1 MLYNEYGTT
10 GIQVSRIGFGGMRFP
25 DQEDREACA
34 QLVRTAYDQGI
45 TYFDTAIG
53 YGKSEELFG
62 LAFREMRKTR
72 AERPFY
78 VSTKTFQSDESLI
91 RKELETSLTRLQL
104 DCIDF
109 YHIWCVMNLN
119 AYEERKQHGILKTF
133 QKLKEEGLI
142 RNICIST
149 HMTGPDVARLMDD
162 YPFAGVLL
170 GYSAMN
176 FKFRDAGLA
185 AAARKGAGV
194 VVMNPLGGGI
204 IPRFPDRFSFV
215 KTRAD
220 ETVVQGALRFL
231 LNDSRITVSLV
242 GFSNAAQV
250 AEAVA
255 AVDGFQPL
263 ASRFARGSAAPSTN
277 CAPAA
282 NIAWIVRRKYRF
294 PSSWMPTTII
304 CWKGRMM
311 RCSTGCAGTGA
322 SPRKT
327 CCSLPAAS
335 AVTARAPA
343 RRSFPSSRGSRPCAR
358 KPRQGL
364 PGSRSARLWAGRH
377 CSLSRLKAKVA
388 IPPPGWV
395 LAPPGYGLT
404 RFVWQGYRQIN
415 LLILPGNN
423 RSGLYPS
430 SVNRCQSN
438 SSIFCL
444 WA

>member
-263 ASRFARGSAAPSTN
+263 A
-277 CAPAA
+277 PATVEQIRA
-282 NIAWIVRRKYRF
+282 GISGAFNEL
-294 PSSWMPTTII
+294 
-304 CWKGRMM
+304 C
-311 RCSTGCAGTGA
+311 TGCQYCVDCPQEIPIPKLMDAYNHYLLEGKDDAMFNRLRWHWSITPEDLLQFACSECGHCEGA
-322 SPRKT
+322 CTQK
-327 CCSLPAAS
+327 LPI
-335 AVTARAPA
+335 
-343 RRSFPSSRGSRPCAR
+343 
-358 KPRQGL
+358 L
-364 PGSRSARLWAGRH
+364 ARLKTMRE
-377 CSLSRLKAKVA
+377 KAAARVA
-388 IPPPGWV
+388 
-395 LAPPGYGLT
+395 
-404 RFVWQGYRQIN
+404 RQ
-415 LLILPGNN
+415 P
-423 RSGLYPS
+423 
-430 SVNRCQSN
+430 
-438 SSIFCL
+438 
-444 WA
+444 